1 MANDRV
7 DDASEYAAAMATP
20 AAPTP
25 TTGTTS
31 PDWTVQVA
39 DTIESV
45 VGSVRD
51 KTAVPLETVAR
62 ALVYGIVLGTMG
74 VTALVLTTV
83 ILIRVLS
90 LVLEVWAAYAIIGGL
105 FTALG
110 LFLWRKRRA
119 PSGPD
124 RK

>member
-1 MANDRV
+1 
-7 DDASEYAAAMATP
+7 MATP
-20 AAPTP
+20 ATPTP

-51 KTAVPLETVAR
+51 KTAIPLETVAR

-74 VTALVLTTV
+74 LTALILVTA

-90 LVLEVWAAYAIIGGL
+90 YVLEVWAAYAIIGGL
-105 FTALG
+105 FTLG
-110 LFLWRKRRA
+110 GMLLWRKRR
-119 PSGPD
+119 PSSGPD

>member
-1 MANDRV
+1 
-7 DDASEYAAAMATP
+7 MATP
-20 AAPTP
+20 ATPTP

-74 VTALVLTTV
+74 ITALVLVT
-83 ILIRVLS
+83 IIAIRVLS
-90 LVLEVWAAYAIIGGL
+90 FVLEVWAAYLIIGAI
-105 FTALG
+105 FTLAG
-110 LFLWRKRRA
+110 MFLWRKRR
-119 PSGPD
+119 PPGGPD

>member
-1 MANDRV
+1 
-7 DDASEYAAAMATP
+7 MATP
-20 AAPTP
+20 ATPTP

-74 VTALVLTTV
+74 VTALVLVT
-83 ILIRVLS
+83 IIAIRVLS
-90 LVLEVWAAYAIIGGL
+90 FVLEVWAASLVIGAI
-105 FTALG
+105 FTLAG
-110 LFLWRKRRA
+110 MFLWRKRRP

>member
-1 MANDRV
+1 
-7 DDASEYAAAMATP
+7 MATP
-20 AAPTP
+20 ATPTP

-62 ALVYGIVLGTMG
+62 ALVYGIVLGTMA
-74 VTALVLTTV
+74 VTALVLGTV
-83 ILIRVLS
+83 ILVRVLS

-105 FTALG
+105 FTVLG
-110 LFLWRKRRA
+110 LFLWRKRRP

>member
-1 MANDRV
+1 
-7 DDASEYAAAMATP
+7 MATP
-20 AAPTP
+20 ASPTP

-39 DTIESV
+39 DSIESV

-51 KTAVPLETVAR
+51 KTAVPLETIAR
-62 ALVYGIVLGTMG
+62 TLVYGIVLGTMG
-74 VTALVLTTV
+74 MTALVLTT
-83 ILIRVLS
+83 IIAIRLLS

-105 FTALG
+105 FTLLG

>member
-1 MANDRV
+1 
-7 DDASEYAAAMATP
+7 MATP
-20 AAPTP
+20 ATPTP

-62 ALVYGIVLGTMG
+62 ALVYGIVLGTIG
-74 VTALVLTTV
+74 VTALILVTA

-90 LVLEVWAAYAIIGGL
+90 YVLEVWAAYAIIGGL
-105 FTALG
+105 FTLG
-110 LFLWRKRRA
+110 GMLLWRKRRP

>member
-1 MANDRV
+1 
-7 DDASEYAAAMATP
+7 MATP
-20 AAPTP
+20 ATPTP

-51 KTAVPLETVAR
+51 KTAVPLETIAR

-74 VTALVLTTV
+74 VTALVLVTV
-83 ILIRVLS
+83 IAVRLLS

>member
-1 MANDRV
+1 
-7 DDASEYAAAMATP
+7 MATP
-20 AAPTP
+20 ATPTP

-51 KTAVPLETVAR
+51 KTAVPLETIAR

-74 VTALVLTTV
+74 VTALVLVTV
-83 ILIRVLS
+83 ILIRLLS
-90 LVLEVWAAYAIIGGL
+90 YVLEVWAAYAIIGGL
-105 FTALG
+105 FTLLG
-110 LFLWRKRRA
+110 LLLWRKRRA

>member
-1 MANDRV
+1 
-7 DDASEYAAAMATP
+7 MATP
-20 AAPTP
+20 ATPTP

-74 VTALVLTTV
+74 LTALVLVT
-83 ILIRVLS
+83 IIAIRALS
-90 LVLEVWAAYAIIGGL
+90 FVLEVWAAYAIIGGL
-105 FTALG
+105 FTLG
-110 LFLWRKRRA
+110 GMLLWRKRRP